1 MKNVSDDIRSFLAIA
16 ILADGAENL
25 ITVADA
31 AYNLACW
38 REEGVELPDNLTAET
53 IAATWNSIILHSNPD
68 AVYMEV

>member
-1 MKNVSDDIRSFLAIA
+1 MKNVSDDIRSFIAVA

-25 ITVADA
+25 ITAEDA

-38 REEGVELPDNLTAET
+38 RDEGVELPDDLTAET
-53 IAATWNSIILHSNPD
+53 LAATWNSIILRNNPD